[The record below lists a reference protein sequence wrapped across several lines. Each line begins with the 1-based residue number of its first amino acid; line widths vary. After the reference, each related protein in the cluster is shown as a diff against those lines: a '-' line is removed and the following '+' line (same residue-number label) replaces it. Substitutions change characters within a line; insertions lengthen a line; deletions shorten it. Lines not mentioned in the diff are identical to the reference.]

1 MKRRLTLILLL
12 LLSVLTAAAQ
22 STRVRGTVYDAET
35 GEVLPFVGVYFDGTT
50 IGISTDLNGS
60 YSLETRSPEARV
72 LTAQMIGYLPQSVTV
87 TRGAFS
93 EIDFRLVPDPRQL
106 EAAVVKP
113 DDRYIKSILR
123 KLDRSLKENDPDR
136 GPDWNTRIYSKI
148 EMDVTNMEDFLALGA
163 VESTLGFI
171 RNYADTSAI
180 TGKSYIPAMISENES
195 DIYHSQNPEFI
206 REVMRA
212 TRISGLPEDNIIR
225 TFTGSYLLKT
235 HFYRPSIGVFIL
247 DIPNPAA
254 ASSHIFYN
262 YFLVDSLQVEGRK
275 TYVLRFH
282 PKKLVTS
289 PTLDGEMQIDAQ
301 DFGIRSVHAALSVA
315 SNVNWIRHIN
325 LDIENVRTP
334 EGRWFYAD
342 ERLFIDFSITLN
354 DKSKL
359 VSVLANRNIHYEP
372 PVYEPVTDRDALTSS
387 DAVVARNVEHRDNE
401 YWDQA
406 RPYPLTEREKGIY
419 KMVDEIKS
427 LPVYDAAFAVTTA
440 ITQQYIRLE
449 DWKFEYGRWARTF
462 VHNDTEG
469 FRIALGGRTT
479 KYFSKF
485 IRLGGYIAYGF
496 KDRTPKWELTTE
508 LNFNRERQRM
518 LTVDYKRDFT
528 QLGSGTGVFTAQN
541 LFSSIFARNHG
552 NMQSMVH
559 SFRIAYEHEFSP
571 NVNSYLAFTRSRVWG
586 NDHVPFI
593 IGRDPKGDPILQ
605 PSYTTN
611 ELHAQLR
618 FSWDE
623 RVTRNYFK
631 KRYLFTKY
639 PVITLNAIAGIPG
652 ISPTDIKYLRTEAI
666 INWRVPATAIGF
678 GRFTLEGGAIFG
690 RVPYTLL
697 KLHEGNQ
704 TFFLDRTAFSC
715 MDYYEFAS
723 DRWLQG
729 YYEHNFNGFFLGKI
743 PLIKKLDWREVAT
756 VRFAWGTMS
765 PANQPGQAPF
775 EFPAITSTLH
785 TPYVE
790 VGVGI
795 SNIFR
800 ILRVDCFWRLTH
812 RRPEAKKNFTV
823 NIGVDVD
830 F

>member
-1 MKRRLTLILLL
+1 MSKRLTILLL
-12 LLSVLTAAAQ
+12 LLLGAFTAAAQ
-22 STRVRGTVYDAET
+22 STRVRGKVYDAET
-35 GEVLPFVGVYFDGTT
+35 GEALPFVGVYFDGTT

-60 YSLETRSPEARV
+60 YSLETRSQEAKV

-123 KLDRSLKENDPDR
+123 KLDQSLKVNDPDR
-136 GPDWNTRIYSKI
+136 GPDWNSRIYSKI
-148 EMDVTNMEDFLALGA
+148 EMDVTNMEDLLALGA
-163 VESTLGFI
+163 VENTLGFI
-171 RNYADTSAI
+171 RQYADTSAI
-180 TGKSYIPAMISENES
+180 TGKSYIPAMISENVS
-195 DIYHSQNPEFI
+195 DIYHSQKPEFI

-235 HFYRPSIGVFIL
+235 NFYRPSIGVFNL

-325 LDIENVRTP
+325 LDIENMRTP

-354 DKSKL
+354 DKSKMI
-359 VSVLANRNIHYEP
+359 SVLANRNIHYEP

-387 DAVVARNVEHRDNE
+387 DPVVARNVEHRDND

-427 LPVYDAAFAVTTA
+427 LPVYDVAFAITTA

-449 DWKFEYGRWARTF
+449 DWKFEYGRWARTI

-469 FRIALGGRTT
+469 LRLAVGGRTT
-479 KYFSKF
+479 KYFSTF

-496 KDRTPKWELTTE
+496 KDHAPKWELTTE

-518 LTVDYKRDFT
+518 LTLEYKKDFT

-559 SFRIAYEHEFSP
+559 SFRIAYEHEFHP
-571 NVNSYLAFTRSRVWG
+571 NVNTFLAFTRSRIWG
-586 NDHVPFI
+586 NEHVPLFRASD
-593 IGRDPKGDPILQ
+593 GLPQ
-605 PSYTTN
+605 ASYTTN

-618 FSWDE
+618 LSWEE

-639 PVITLNAIAGIPG
+639 PVITMNVIAGIPG
-652 ISPTDIKYLRTEAI
+652 ISPEDVKYLRTEI
-666 INWRVPATAIGF
+666 IMNWRVPATAIGF

-690 RVPYTLL
+690 SVPYTLL

-704 TFFLDRTAFSC
+704 TFFLDRTAFAC

-723 DRWLQG
+723 DRWVSG

-743 PLIKKLDWREVAT
+743 PLIKKLDLREVAT
-756 VRFAWGTMS
+756 VRFAWGTIS
-765 PANQPGQAPF
+765 PQNQPGQAPF
-775 EFPAITSTLH
+775 WTPPGTINTLRQ

-800 ILRVDCFWRLTH
+800 VLRVDCFWRLTH

-823 NIGVDVD
+823 NIGFDVD

>member
-1 MKRRLTLILLL
+1 MFKRWGLFLALILA
-12 LLSVLTAAAQ
+12 VLPAAGQ
-22 STRVRGTVYDAET
+22 STRVRGVVRDAET
-35 GEVLPFVGVYFDGTT
+35 GEPLPFVGVYFDGTT
-50 IGISTDLNGS
+50 IGISTDLHGA
-60 YSLETRSPEARV
+60 YSLETRSPEAKV
-72 LTAQMIGYLPQSVTV
+72 LTAQMIGYLPQSVSV
-87 TRGAFS
+87 NRNAFS

-106 EAAVVKP
+106 DAAVVRP

-123 KLDRSLKENDPDR
+123 KLDQSLKVNDPDR
-136 GPDWNTRIYSKI
+136 GPDWNSRIYSKI
-148 EMDVTNMEDFLALGA
+148 EMDVTNMEDLLALGA
-163 VESTLGFI
+163 MESNLGFI
-171 RNYADTSAI
+171 RQYADTSAI
-180 TGKSYIPAMISENES
+180 TGKSYIPAMISENVS
-195 DIYHSQNPEFI
+195 DIYHSQKPEFI

-225 TFTGSYLLKT
+225 TYTGSYLLKT
-235 HFYRPSIGVFIL
+235 NFYRPSIGVFNL

-254 ASSHIFYN
+254 ASSHLFYN

-301 DFGIRSVHAALSVA
+301 DFGIRSVHAALSTA

-325 LDIENVRTP
+325 LDIQNTRTP
-334 EGRWFYAD
+334 EGRWFYAE
-342 ERLFIDFSITLN
+342 ERLFIDFSVTLN
-354 DKSKL
+354 DKSKMI
-359 VSVLANRNIHYEP
+359 SVLVNRNIHYTP
-372 PVYEPVTDRDALTSS
+372 PVYEPVTDHDALTSS
-387 DAVVARNVEHRDNE
+387 DPVVARNVEHKDAD

-406 RPYPLTEREKGIY
+406 RPYPLSEREKGIY

-427 LPVYDAAFAVTTA
+427 LPAYDWAFAITTA
-440 ITQQYIRLE
+440 LTQQYIRLE
-449 DWKFEYGRWARTF
+449 DWKFEYGRWARTI
-462 VHNDTEG
+462 VVNDTEG
-469 FRIALGGRTT
+469 FRLSVGGRTT
-479 KYFSKF
+479 KYFSQF

-508 LNFNRERQRM
+508 FNFNRERQRM
-518 LTVDYKRDFT
+518 LTLDYKKDFT

-559 SFRIAYEHEFSP
+559 SFRIAYDHEFSP
-571 NVNSYLAFTRSRVWG
+571 NVNSYLAFTRSRIWG
-586 NDHVPFI
+586 NDHVPLRRASD
-593 IGRDPKGDPILQ
+593 GLLQ

-611 ELHAQLR
+611 EVQAQLR

-639 PVITLNAIAGIPG
+639 PVVTLNVIGGFPG
-652 ISPTDIKYLRTEAI
+652 ISPEDVKYLRTELI
-666 INWRVPATAIGF
+666 VNWRVPATAIGF
-678 GRFTLEGGAIFG
+678 GRFALEGGAIWG
-690 RVPYTLL
+690 SVPYTLL

-704 TFFLDRTAFSC
+704 TYFLDRTAFSC

-723 DRWLQG
+723 DRWISG

-743 PLIKKLDWREVAT
+743 PLIKKLDLREVAT
-756 VRFAWGTMS
+756 VRFAWGTIS
-765 PANQPGQAPF
+765 PQNQPGQAPF
-775 EFPAITSTLH
+775 QFPQGTIKTLDK

-800 ILRVDCFWRLTH
+800 LLRVDCFWRLTN

-823 NIGVDVD
+823 NIGVDID